1 MPAASTL
8 AGDPGTQALFE
19 RRAPKPFKAFARIA
33 RRKLVKGHFVVEVCA
48 RLAER
53 APALCLIRD
62 PVPSVGWA
70 YVPKLG
76 TIIPALGTLEA
87 NPPPPAP
94 TALADVL
101 FTPVQQ
107 RVLGLLFGQ
116 PERRFQSAEL
126 IRLAGAGT
134 GAVHRLLTRLG
145 ATGLLRVEMVGNQ
158 KFYQANERA
167 PVYAELVGLVR
178 KTVGLAG
185 PLQAALA
192 PLADRITAAFV
203 FGSVAKGSDRA
214 ASDIDLMVI
223 ADELDYAMLTAA
235 LAAAEESLAR
245 PVSPNLMTR
254 AEWRRKRATAD
265 SFAARIAAQ
274 PKVFVIG
281 AED

>member
-1 MPAASTL
+1 M
-8 AGDPGTQALFE
+8 GTPEA
-19 RRAPKPFKAFARIA
+19 KP
-33 RRKLVKGHFVVEVCA
+33 L
-48 RLAER
+48 
-53 APALCLIRD
+53 
-62 PVPSVGWA
+62 
-70 YVPKLG
+70 
-76 TIIPALGTLEA
+76 
-87 NPPPPAP
+87 PPAP
-94 TALADVL
+94 TALAAAL

-134 GAVHRLLTRLG
+134 GAVHRLLTKLA
-145 ATGLLRVEMVGNQ
+145 ATGLLRVETVGKQ

-192 PLADRITAAFV
+192 PLAGRITAAFIY
-203 FGSVAKGSDRA
+203 GSVAKGADRA

-223 ADELDYAMLTAA
+223 ADDLDYATLTAA
-235 LAAAEESLAR
+235 LAAAEECLAR
-245 PVSPNLMTR
+245 PVNPNLMTR
-254 AEWRRKRATAD
+254 AEWRRKRAEAD

-274 PKVFVIG
+274 PKLFVLG
-281 AED
+281 AEDALG

>member
-1 MPAASTL
+1 MTTDTSEQGVEGPITESGTS
-8 AGDPGTQALFE
+8 AGWP
-19 RRAPKPFKAFARIA
+19 RIP
-33 RRKLVKGHFVVEVCA
+33 E
-48 RLAER
+48 
-53 APALCLIRD
+53 
-62 PVPSVGWA
+62 
-70 YVPKLG
+70 LG
-76 TIIPALGTLEA
+76 TIIPTMGTIA
-87 NPPPPAP
+87 AKSPPPAP

-134 GAVHRLLTRLG
+134 GAVHRLLTRLA
-145 ATGLLRVEMVGNQ
+145 ATGLLQVETVGNQ
-158 KFYQANERA
+158 KFYRANERA

-192 PLADRITAAFV
+192 PLADRITVAFV
-203 FGSVAKGSDRA
+203 YGSVAKGADRA

-223 ADELDYAMLTAA
+223 AGDLDYATLTAA
-235 LAAAEESLAR
+235 LAAAEEGLAR
-245 PVSPNLMTR
+245 PVSPNLMTP
-254 AEWRRKRATAD
+254 AEWRRKRAEAG

-281 AED
+281 SEDELG

>member
-1 MPAASTL
+1 M
-8 AGDPGTQALFE
+8 
-19 RRAPKPFKAFARIA
+19 
-33 RRKLVKGHFVVEVCA
+33 
-48 RLAER
+48 
-53 APALCLIRD
+53 
-62 PVPSVGWA
+62 
-70 YVPKLG
+70 
-76 TIIPALGTLEA
+76 GTLDFKPLPA
-87 NPPPPAP
+87 AP
-94 TALADVL
+94 TALAGVL

-134 GAVHRLLTRLG
+134 GAAHRLLTRLA
-145 ATGLLRVEMVGNQ
+145 ATGLLRVETVGNQ

-192 PLADRITAAFV
+192 ALAERIAAAFV
-203 FGSVAKGSDRA
+203 YGSVAKGADRA
-214 ASDIDLMVI
+214 TSDIDLMVI
-223 ADELDYAMLTAA
+223 ADDLDYATLTAA
-235 LAAAEESLAR
+235 LAAAEELLAR

-254 AEWRRKRATAD
+254 AEWRRKRTEAH
-265 SFAARIAAQ
+265 SFAARIATQ

-281 AED
+281 TEDDLG